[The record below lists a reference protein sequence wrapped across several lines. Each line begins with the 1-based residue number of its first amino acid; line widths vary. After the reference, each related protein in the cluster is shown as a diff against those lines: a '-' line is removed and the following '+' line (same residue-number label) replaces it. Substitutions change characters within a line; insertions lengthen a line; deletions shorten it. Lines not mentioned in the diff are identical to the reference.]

1 MMSPYQ
7 LPEGTEVRLVGL
19 KNPDLIG
26 KYGRIANY
34 VRDGERVMVK
44 LQEGKMVKLKPKQIE
59 AVDDGGGGG
68 GGGRG
73 PPPRQ
78 PRNSVQQSSRS
89 MRSMNNGSNHSMN
102 KMRQPSARSMNSD
115 MTGDAE
121 LMEALKSADAMFD
134 IADTDGDGLLSAEE
148 FEYYMK
154 RHTDHD
160 TQMIRE
166 CFMMIDKDGNGDVTR
181 DEVREAF
188 LQKRRDLKG
197 ETHTDEKKE
206 KEDSLLSAA
215 RDADALFDKADV
227 DGSGQISKREFEVF
241 MKRNT
246 THTDDAIH
254 KLFDS
259 MDVDG
264 DGYITREEVR
274 KAYLKQKN
282 GDGKVSFQDL
292 LGLKDDD
299 MADIEDD
306 VYNMF
311 FLSDTFSAAFWYA
324 LMVWG
329 LKLGLILI
337 IAFDLYKNL
346 NIEGEQL
353 FPDNSEVPTNVRA
366 AQFLL
371 LPVNVAVQEELITTF
386 FIYAN
391 LKWGK
396 QILELNPGATKGK
409 YHFANLMRFIDG
421 LAFLFINTTLLLQ
434 ATEVLG
440 AL

>member
-121 LMEALKSADAMFD
+121 LLETLKSADAMFD

>member
-1 MMSPYQ
+1 M
-7 LPEGTEVRLVGL
+7 GL

-121 LMEALKSADAMFD
+121 LMETLKSADAMFD

>member
-1 MMSPYQ
+1 MMSPSQ

-19 KNPDLIG
+19 KNPDLNG
-26 KYGRIANY
+26 KYGRVAAYI
-34 VRDGERVMVK
+34 RDGERVMVK
-44 LQEGKMVKLKPKQIE
+44 LQDGRVVKLKPKQIE
-59 AVDDGGGGG
+59 EVEDGGGGG
-68 GGGRG
+68 DGGRG
-73 PPPRQ
+73 PPR
-78 PRNSVQQSSRS
+78 RDRRSSIQQ
-89 MRSMNNGSNHSMN
+89 MNNNSNHSMG
-102 KMRQPSARSMNSD
+102 KRPKSSGRSMMEDNNGEMD
-115 MTGDAE
+115 TE
-121 LMEALKSADAMFD
+121 LMDTLKSADAMFD

-154 RHTDHD
+154 RHTNHD

-166 CFMMIDKDGNGDVTR
+166 CFMMIDADGNGDVTR

-188 LQKRRDLKG
+188 LKKRRDLKG
-197 ETHTDEKKE
+197 DTYEHTDDKK
-206 KEDSLLSAA
+206 KQEDSLLTAA

-246 THTDDAIH
+246 NHTDEAMH

-264 DGYITREEVR
+264 DGQITREEVR
-274 KAYLKQKN
+274 KAYLKQKS
-282 GDGKVSFQDL
+282 GGEKVSLQEL
-292 LGLKDDD
+292 LGLEDDD
-299 MADIEDD
+299 MAEIEED

-311 FLSDTFSAAFWYA
+311 FLSDSFSTAFWYA
-324 LMVWG
+324 IMVWS
-329 LKLGLILI
+329 LKLGLILM
-337 IAFDLYKNL
+337 IAFDQYKKM
-346 NIEGEQL
+346 NISGEPL
-353 FPDNSEVPTNVRA
+353 FPDNADVPTNVRA

-371 LPVNVAVQEELITTF
+371 LPVNVAVQQELITTF
-386 FIYAN
+386 SIYAN

-409 YHFANLMRFIDG
+409 YHIANAMRCVDG

>member
-115 MTGDAE
+115 MTWDAE
-121 LMEALKSADAMFD
+121 LMETLKSADAMFD

>member
-121 LMEALKSADAMFD
+121 LMETLKSADAMFD

>member
-121 LMEALKSADAMFD
+121 LMETLKSADAMFD

-274 KAYLKQKN
+274 KSYLKQKS

-371 LPVNVAVQEELITTF
+371 LPVNVAVQEELISTF

>member
-19 KNPDLIG
+19 KNPDLNG
-26 KYGRIANY
+26 KYGTVANY
-34 VRDGERVMVK
+34 VRDGERVMVR
-44 LQEGKMVKLKPKQIE
+44 LEEGRMVKLKPKQIE

-68 GGGRG
+68 GRG
-73 PPPRQ
+73 PKRREQ
-78 PRNSVQQSSRS
+78 RNSFQQSRS
-89 MRSMNNGSNHSMN
+89 MRSMNNNSNHSM
-102 KMRQPSARSMNSD
+102 RRSSSGRGMTDSRHSGSD
-115 MTGDAE
+115 DPNE
-121 LMEALKSADAMFD
+121 LMDTLKSADAMFD
-134 IADTDGDGLLSAEE
+134 IADTDGDGILTAEE

-154 RHTDHD
+154 RHTNHD

-166 CFMMIDKDGNGDVTR
+166 CFMMIDADGNGDVTR

-188 LQKRRDLKG
+188 LKKRRDLKG
-197 ETHTDEKKE
+197 DSYVHTDEKKE
-206 KEDSLLSAA
+206 EEDELLTAA

-246 THTDDAIH
+246 THTDEAIH

-259 MDVDG
+259 MDVDR
-264 DGYITREEVR
+264 DGFITREEVR
-274 KAYLKQKN
+274 MAYLKQK
-282 GDGKVSFQDL
+282 GGGKVSFQDL
-292 LGLKDDD
+292 LGLADDD
-299 MADIEDD
+299 MAEIEDD

-311 FLSDTFSAAFWYA
+311 FLSDSFSAAFWYA

-329 LKLGLILI
+329 LKLGLIII
-337 IAFDLYKNL
+337 IAFDLYKNVK
-346 NIEGEQL
+346 IEGEPL
-353 FPDNSEVPTNVRA
+353 FPDNADVPTNVRA

-396 QILELNPGATKGK
+396 AILELNPGATKTK

>member
-19 KNPDLIG
+19 KNPDLVG

-44 LQEGKMVKLKPKQIE
+44 LEEGRMVKLKPKQIE

-68 GGGRG
+68 GRG
-73 PPPRQ
+73 PSKREQ
-78 PRNSVQQSSRS
+78 RNSFQHNRS
-89 MRSMNNGSNHSMN
+89 MQSMNNSSNHSMG
-102 KMRQPSARSMNSD
+102 RGRSSSARGSMDNDSH
-115 MTGDAE
+115 GE
-121 LMEALKSADAMFD
+121 LMDTLKSADAMFD
-134 IADTDGDGLLSAEE
+134 VADTDGDGILTAEE

-154 RHTDHD
+154 RHTNHD

-166 CFMMIDKDGNGDVTR
+166 AFMMIDADGNGDVTR

-188 LQKRRDLKG
+188 LKKRRDLKG
-197 ETHTDEKKE
+197 DSYVHTDEQKDKE
-206 KEDSLLSAA
+206 NSLLEAA
-215 RDADALFDKADV
+215 RDADALFSKADV
-227 DGSGQISKREFEVF
+227 DGSGQISKREFEIF
-241 MKRNT
+241 MKKNT
-246 THTDDAIH
+246 NHTDDAIH

-259 MDVDG
+259 MDVDR
-264 DGYITREEVR
+264 DGHITREEVR
-274 KAYLKQKN
+274 KAYLKEK
-282 GDGKVSFQDL
+282 GGGKVSFQDL
-292 LGLKDDD
+292 LGLEDDD
-299 MADIEDD
+299 MAEIEDD

-311 FLSDTFSAAFWYA
+311 FLSDSFSAAFWYA

-329 LKLGLILI
+329 LKLGLIII
-337 IAFDLYKNL
+337 IAFDLYKNV
-346 NIEGEQL
+346 NVEGVPL
-353 FPDNSEVPTNVRA
+353 FPDNADVPTNVRA

-409 YHFANLMRFIDG
+409 YHFANAMRFIDG